1 MRVKLLSR
9 DLKPALTPPFQLP
22 SIINMFI
29 ILRNNI
35 LNEFIVYLL

>member
-1 MRVKLLSR
+1 MCVKLLFR
-9 DLKPALTPPFQLP
+9 DMNPAFTPPFQLP

-35 LNEFIVYLL
+35 SNELIVYLL